1 MSATTQGGTPAP
13 TDAGSSMD
21 TAETAIGRILAR
33 EGQPGRPT
41 DRGQAPRQ
49 APAPR
54 GQEAAPQEAEPEAEA
69 EPDEAL
75 PEEGEPEPDDAGEEE
90 ADAEGEDS
98 EDGSPKP
105 RFFTVKLPDGKTE
118 QVPEEELVR
127 GYQRTRDYTQKT
139 MVLAEA
145 RKALEQH
152 YEAVR
157 TERQQYAQLL
167 PALVEQYKQLAA
179 PEIDWERLYHDN
191 PAEYVRQQAIR
202 RDLQDRQNAAAEEQ
216 QRLYAISQ
224 REAQEERHRLL
235 QTERQAVG
243 ELVPAWRDE
252 AAWNK
257 ARLAA
262 RNYAADLGYSDAD
275 IATVTDHRA
284 VMILWQAAQY
294 AAMAKQGRPVPQPQQ
309 TRQATAPDP
318 GPHPLRR
325 RVSEQTRAKQRLAQT
340 HSVRDAAAVI
350 RGLL

>member
-105 RFFTVKLPDGKTE
+105 RFFTVKLPDSKTE
-118 QVPEEELVR
+118 QVPEEALVR

-191 PAEYVRQQAIR
+191 PAEYVR
-202 RDLQDRQNAAAEEQ
+202 
-216 QRLYAISQ
+216 
-224 REAQEERHRLL
+224 
-235 QTERQAVG
+235 
-243 ELVPAWRDE
+243 
-252 AAWNK
+252 
-257 ARLAA
+257 
-262 RNYAADLGYSDAD
+262 
-275 IATVTDHRA
+275 
-284 VMILWQAAQY
+284 
-294 AAMAKQGRPVPQPQQ
+294 
-309 TRQATAPDP
+309 
-318 GPHPLRR
+318 
-325 RVSEQTRAKQRLAQT
+325 
-340 HSVRDAAAVI
+340 
-350 RGLL
+350 